1 MSGDRTNKSRY
12 GLRNYPD
19 PEMKEDTPANEV
31 ELTAEQHGD
40 RSISMDMIREAMK
53 DAMTSFHTEIK
64 KDLENFRS
72 EICEEMKKQTGE
84 LATEMSQKLH
94 DTNIRVSA
102 VEERIQ
108 QVEDSMAESE
118 RWDIGVKNTLIQLLQ
133 SQRALQD
140 KVSDLEGRARRNNIR
155 LYGVPEGSEGTSLVA
170 FIDNLIKSELGGDAP
185 MDRNFGIEGA
195 HRALGPK
202 PPASAPPRSI
212 IVRFLSFSIK
222 ETILHAAWKK
232 TVRIQVYFD
241 HDYALEVQKR
251 RKEYIPIKRALKEK
265 GIRFQTPLTKMRVFY
280 TSGSVLYDSAIQAAE
295 DLRKRGMDVDRVPVT
310 ARSNLT
316 TEETLVQL
324 LPWETQTTRRA
335 GFQESIREKLKVFRR
350 EGNETE

>member
-108 QVEDSMAESE
+108 QVRTAWPSPRDGISE
-118 RWDIGVKNTLIQLLQ
+118 
-133 SQRALQD
+133 
-140 KVSDLEGRARRNNIR
+140 
-155 LYGVPEGSEGTSLVA
+155 
-170 FIDNLIKSELGGDAP
+170 
-185 MDRNFGIEGA
+185 
-195 HRALGPK
+195 
-202 PPASAPPRSI
+202 
-212 IVRFLSFSIK
+212 
-222 ETILHAAWKK
+222 
-232 TVRIQVYFD
+232 
-241 HDYALEVQKR
+241 
-251 RKEYIPIKRALKEK
+251 
-265 GIRFQTPLTKMRVFY
+265 
-280 TSGSVLYDSAIQAAE
+280 
-295 DLRKRGMDVDRVPVT
+295 
-310 ARSNLT
+310 
-316 TEETLVQL
+316 
-324 LPWETQTTRRA
+324 
-335 GFQESIREKLKVFRR
+335 
-350 EGNETE
+350 